1 MLPVT
6 LTAPTQQRQEAAA
19 LVRDIRGID
28 WLQLLETWGLR
39 LLAAITI
46 FIVGRWLARRL
57 STGLDRVM
65 GRAGVDTTLGGF
77 LRNIAYA
84 IMLVLVIMTALTAIG
99 IPTTSMFAVLG
110 AAGLAVGLALKDSL
124 SNIASGVMLIVLR
137 PFRAGDHV
145 VAAGQEGTVL
155 EIRVF
160 QTRLRAF
167 DHRVVILP
175 NSQITTA
182 PIINYSALPQ
192 RRFEVSVGVGYD
204 DDLQQARSVLLQ
216 IARDEPLVLD
226 EPEPVVR
233 VVNLGESSVD
243 LVLHAFANNADFVE
257 ARSRVIEAVRNEL
270 IGHGLNI
277 PYPQRDLHVYHSD
290 ADGRP
295 IADILLRSV
304 ADDGDR
310 APKLAPPAT

>member
-1 MLPVT
+1 MQPSVP
-6 LTAPTQQRQEAAA
+6 APAPQHEQATQLARE
-19 LVRDIRGID
+19 LRGID
-28 WLQLLETWGLR
+28 WLQLLEAWGLR
-39 LLAAITI
+39 LLAALAI
-46 FIVGRWLARRL
+46 FVVGRWMARRL
-57 STGLDRVM
+57 SAGLGRVL
-65 GRAGVDTTLGGF
+65 GRASVDSTLSGF
-77 LRNIAYA
+77 LGNIAYA
-84 IMLVLVIMTALTAIG
+84 VTLVLVIMTALAAIG

-145 VAAGQEGTVL
+145 VIAGQEGTVM

-175 NSQITTA
+175 NSEITTA
-182 PIINYSALPQ
+182 PIVNHSQLPQ
-192 RRFEVSVGVGYD
+192 RRFDVTVGVGYE
-204 DDLQQARSVLLQ
+204 DDLHKARQILLQ
-216 IARDEPLVLD
+216 IAESEPKVLA
-226 EPEPVVR
+226 EPAPIVQ

-243 LVLHAFANNADFVE
+243 LTLFGFARNEDFGD
-257 ARSRVIEAVRNEL
+257 ARSRVIEAIRNEL
-270 IGHGLNI
+270 IGSGLNI

-295 IADILLRSV
+295 IADILLRGV

-310 APKLAPPAT
+310 PAGRRR